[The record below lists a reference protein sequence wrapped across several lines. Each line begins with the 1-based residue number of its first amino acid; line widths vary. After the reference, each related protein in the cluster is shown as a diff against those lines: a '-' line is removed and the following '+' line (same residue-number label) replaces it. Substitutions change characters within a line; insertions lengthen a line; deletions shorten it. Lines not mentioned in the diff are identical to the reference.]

1 MKEAVMKTSGISR
14 QLKLLVIFLFA
25 AAVIPAACQSGPPQV
40 SIDGA
45 KAQLSPG
52 IVGEA
57 MVTMNIRNQ
66 GGSDV
71 LQGVKID
78 IPGAKA
84 SFHVMQG
91 ERMVNVDAVE
101 IHAKG
106 NLEFKMGG
114 SHIMIEDMPKTM
126 QAGSQFTV
134 TLVFQKSG
142 EKHIPLTLE
151 GASDMPMGHEHHMH
165 M

>member
-1 MKEAVMKTSGISR
+1 MNTFGKTKDFRPLAIC
-14 QLKLLVIFLFA
+14 LFVA
-25 AAVIPAACQSGPPQV
+25 TMVLAACQGGPPQV
-40 SIDGA
+40 SIEGA
-45 KAQLSPG
+45 KAELSSG

-91 ERMVNVDAVE
+91 ERMANVDTVA
-101 IHAKG
+101 IHAKS

-126 QAGSQFTV
+126 QAGSKFNM
-134 TLVFQKSG
+134 TLLFQKSG
-142 EKHIPLTLE
+142 EKQIPLTLQ
-151 GASDMPMGHEHHMH
+151 GASDMPMGHEHRMN

>member
-1 MKEAVMKTSGISR
+1 M
-14 QLKLLVIFLFA
+14 
-25 AAVIPAACQSGPPQV
+25 ACQSGPPQI
-40 SIDGA
+40 SIDAA
-45 KAQLSPG
+45 KAELSPA

-71 LQGVKID
+71 LTGIKTD

-84 SFHVMQG
+84 LFHVMQG
-91 ERMVNVDAVE
+91 ERMVNADTVKV
-101 IHAKG
+101 HSKS

-114 SHIMIEDMPKTM
+114 SHIMIEDMPKSIVV
-126 QAGSQFTV
+126 GSKFNM

-142 EKHIPLTLE
+142 EKQVPLTLQ
-151 GASDMPMGHEHHMH
+151 GAMEMPMGYEHHMN

>member
-1 MKEAVMKTSGISR
+1 MKTIESARRLCFLAISV
-14 QLKLLVIFLFA
+14 LVATITL
-25 AAVIPAACQSGPPQV
+25 IACQSGPPQI
-40 SIDGA
+40 SIDSA
-45 KAQLSPG
+45 KAELSPT

-71 LQGVKID
+71 LTGFKTD

-84 SFHVMQG
+84 SFHVMWG
-91 ERMVNVDAVE
+91 EHMMNVDTVNVYSKSD
-101 IHAKG
+101 
-106 NLEFKMGG
+106 LEFQKGG
-114 SHIMIEDMPKTM
+114 NHIMIEDIPRSM
-126 QAGSQFTV
+126 AVGSKFIA

-142 EKHIPLTLE
+142 EKQVPLTLQE
-151 GASDMPMGHEHHMH
+151 AIEMPMGYEHHMN